1 MKRTLLIAF
10 TSLLAVVVADCT
22 ARATPFTPG
31 DILLVNAT
39 VSSPNGN
46 KLYEY
51 TPAGVQVEAI
61 DIPGGSP
68 RSVVLDEN
76 GNAEIY
82 DGTFGARLTTYNPLT
97 GNFTFTTLPNL
108 NTVNNVTYGG
118 IAAFGPYV
126 YLSDM
131 QLNSGQPPGGV
142 VRVDIDDSSVA
153 RIADGFD
160 AINLTVGLDGKLY
173 TLSRGNAVNGGGTLV
188 REYNPLTLAFI
199 RSVSLPDEHRAL
211 AVDAAGN
218 IYADGI
224 ERFTPN
230 GILIDSHSA
239 GGNTSVRLTTTGKVL
254 AGDWAGSWSLTDTT
268 FATVSHFSLNPSQ
281 PISGGVA
288 FVVSPVPE
296 PSSVLLFA
304 IGGLAL
310 GATFHR
316 RYRMKLS
323 PHSGLTRRSTR
334 AQYLPCSR

>member
-1 MKRTLLIAF
+1 MKRTHLIA
-10 TSLLAVVVADCT
+10 LAWLTVAFGAD
-22 ARATPFTPG
+22 RAALATLFTPG
-31 DILLVNAT
+31 DILMVNAT

-51 TPAGVQVEAI
+51 TPAGVQVRAI

-68 RSVVLDEN
+68 RSVVLDKN

-82 DGTFGARLTTYNPLT
+82 DGTFGARLTTYNPVT
-97 GNFTFTTLPNL
+97 GIFTFTTPANL
-108 NTVNNVTYGG
+108 NTVNNLTYGG

-126 YLSDM
+126 YLSNM

-142 VRVDIDDSSVA
+142 VRVNVDDSSVA

-160 AINLTVGLDGKLY
+160 AINLAVGLDGKLY
-173 TLSRGNAVNGGGTLV
+173 TLSRGGAINGGGTLV
-188 REYNPLTLAFI
+188 REYNPISLQFI

-224 ERFTPN
+224 ERFTPA
-230 GILIDSHSA
+230 GVLIDSHTVS
-239 GGNTSVRLTTTGKVL
+239 GNTSVRLTTTGKVL
-254 AGDWAGSWSLTDTT
+254 TGDWAGTFSLTDTT
-268 FATVSHFSLNPSQ
+268 FGSVSRFFLNPSQ

-288 FVVSPVPE
+288 FVAPPVPE
-296 PSSVLLFA
+296 PSSLVMLA

-310 GATFHR
+310 GRANLR
-316 RYRMKLS
+316 RQSRSLNWRICGS
-323 PHSGLTRRSTR
+323 RRFISEG
-334 AQYLPCSR
+334 